1 MFHVSL
7 YLKMK
12 IKNQETNYSP
22 SSLADAKY
30 MNIEL

>member
-12 IKNQETNYSP
+12 IK
-22 SSLADAKY
+22 
-30 MNIEL
+30 IEKKNKMTKTFDIYLRIR